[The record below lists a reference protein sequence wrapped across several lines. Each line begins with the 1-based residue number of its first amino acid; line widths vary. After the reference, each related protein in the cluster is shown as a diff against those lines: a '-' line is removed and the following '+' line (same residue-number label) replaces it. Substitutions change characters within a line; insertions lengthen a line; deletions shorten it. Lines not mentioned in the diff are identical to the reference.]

1 MEKLFKYYFDSE
13 FNLDFNK
20 KKKLYDRNQNYI
32 KIYCLVP
39 ELLLLL
45 DISILLF
52 LCEQINMNIVTVT

>member
-1 MEKLFKYYFDSE
+1 MEKLFKFDSE

-20 KKKLYDRNQNYI
+20 KRKKKRLYDRNQNYI

-39 ELLLLL
+39 ELVLLL

-52 LCEQINMNIVTVT
+52 LCEKSKSK

>member
-1 MEKLFKYYFDSE
+1 MEKLFKFDSE

-20 KKKLYDRNQNYI
+20 KRKKKRLYDRNQNYI

-52 LCEQINMNIVTVT
+52 LCEKSKSK